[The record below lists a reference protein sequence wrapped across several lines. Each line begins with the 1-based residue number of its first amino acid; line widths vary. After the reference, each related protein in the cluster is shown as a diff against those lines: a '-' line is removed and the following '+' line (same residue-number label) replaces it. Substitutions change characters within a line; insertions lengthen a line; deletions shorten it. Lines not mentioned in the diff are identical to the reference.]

1 MIPIL
6 DILQSVPVLGFLPG
20 LPIMMMALF
29 PESRIGLEVVA
40 ILMIFTSQVWNMT
53 FSIYQSVKQTPS
65 VLNDVSRIY
74 HLKFLRKFLW
84 VELPYGMIALVWNAM
99 MSVAGGWFFL
109 MICESFVLKGKDFRL
124 PGLGAYMSVAINKG
138 DTKAIVAGALTMLA
152 LILLLEVVL
161 WRPLMSWAVRFKW
174 GEAEQ
179 PHRTRNVFLY
189 RVLKRSVLF
198 DKLMEKFLSWINRW
212 IAHESPSLVG
222 GRSEEG
228 RSPWIKGAGF

>member
-1 MIPIL
+1 MLYGTAAASSLKAEKWMIPIL

-20 LPIMMMALF
+20 LAIMMMALF

-53 FSIYQSVKQTPS
+53 FSIYQSVKQTPP

-124 PGLGAYMSVAINKG
+124 PGLGAYMSVAINKPSSP
-138 DTKAIVAGALTMLA
+138 AL
-152 LILLLEVVL
+152 
-161 WRPLMSWAVRFKW
+161 
-174 GEAEQ
+174 
-179 PHRTRNVFLY
+179 
-189 RVLKRSVLF
+189 
-198 DKLMEKFLSWINRW
+198 
-212 IAHESPSLVG
+212 
-222 GRSEEG
+222 
-228 RSPWIKGAGF
+228 